1 MHRFTA
7 EYLEATREGM
17 WEDSRDALADL
28 ALGSRERVLDVGAGT
43 GELTGVLRE
52 ETPGTVVALDA
63 DSELLGEVPAPRVL
77 GDATRL
83 PFRDD
88 AFDLVVCQALLVNL
102 PEPERTLGA
111 FARVSSDRV
120 AVVEPDNSAVRID
133 STVPDES
140 PLARRARE
148 LYLDAVGTDAS
159 IGDARDLFAEVGLS
173 EVTVR
178 RYDHERAIEPPY
190 SERAVE
196 SARRKASGAGLDTD
210 RETIL
215 AGGTTPEEFDDLRQ
229 EWRAMGREA
238 AAQMQDGEYR
248 QREVVPFFVTVGH
261 VRSST

>member
-1 MHRFTA
+1 MRCFTA

-17 WEDSRDALADL
+17 WEDSREALANL

-63 DSELLGEVPAPRVL
+63 DSELLGEVHAPRVL

-83 PFRDD
+83 PFRDS

-102 PEPERTLGA
+102 PEPEHALKE

-133 STVPDES
+133 STVPDEP

-159 IGDARDLFAEVGLS
+159 IGDASNLFERAGLS

-215 AGGTTPEEFDDLRQ
+215 AGETTAEEFDDLRQ
-229 EWRAMGREA
+229 EWRAMGREV

-261 VRSST
+261 V